1 MYLKPRLTTFFPIFD
16 PDEEIDEFY
25 LNFMSGKL
33 FDGFWSLKIV
43 KRFVGCT
50 SLKLIIFYL
59 WRNFPT
65 VIVMTE
71 MEVAEAHL
79 MPDLWMNLAL
89 DVDVEVLEPGLYA
102 GVLVAS
108 LRRNRDVENDED
120 VELQGHVGDRVA
132 EPEVNVAVVLVV
144 VRERL
149 IHHYWAEEAGTI

>member
-1 MYLKPRLTTFFPIFD
+1 M
-16 PDEEIDEFY
+16 
-25 LNFMSGKL
+25 
-33 FDGFWSLKIV
+33 IV
-43 KRFVGCT
+43 
-50 SLKLIIFYL
+50 I
-59 WRNFPT
+59 
-65 VIVMTE
+65 TE

-149 IHHYWAEEAGTI
+149 VHHYWAEEARTI